1 MSAFSFCRRGD
12 LQIAPCRHMRG
23 VKSVANQANELG
35 YVVKNEGESEVII
48 NT

>member
-1 MSAFSFCRRGD
+1 MSAHEGSEEC
-12 LQIAPCRHMRG
+12 
-23 VKSVANQANELG
+23 SQANELG